1 MKNNKGKTYRN
12 MSLKQLAMQ
21 LRCLGKLKTPEKLK
35 QSLIDSIPI
44 YTEAGIQI
52 KVAGWLTQCRDIAAT
67 IAAVLIIGAML
78 LIVNQSLPG
87 SSQITYSN
95 LYDTS
100 LQYPRWDLNGFMY
113 DYNNSMTEIGT
124 CQK

>member
-21 LRCLGKLKTPEKLK
+21 LRCLGKPKAPEKLK
-35 QSLIDSIPI
+35 QSLIDSIPTD
-44 YTEAGIQI
+44 TEADTQI
-52 KVAGWLTQCRDIAAT
+52 KVAGLLTQCRDIAAT

-87 SSQITYSN
+87 SSKIPYGDI
-95 LYDTS
+95 YDTS
-100 LQYPRWDLNGFMY
+100 LQYPRWDLNGLRY
-113 DYNNSMTEIGT
+113 DYNNSMAEIGSG
-124 CQK
+124 QK

>member
-1 MKNNKGKTYRN
+1 MKSNKKNTYRN
-12 MSLKQLAMQ
+12 LSLKQLAIQ
-21 LRCLGKLKTPEKLK
+21 LRSLAEPKAPEKLH

-44 YTEAGIQI
+44 GIEAGIQI
-52 KVAGWLTQCRDIAAT
+52 KVAGWLSQCRDIAAT

-87 SSQITYSN
+87 SSQIPYSN

-113 DYNNSMTEIGT
+113 DYNTSMAEIGS

>member
-1 MKNNKGKTYRN
+1 MNNNKKNTYRN
-12 MSLKQLAMQ
+12 MSLKQLALQ
-21 LRCLGKLKTPEKLK
+21 LRCLAEPKTPEKLK
-35 QSLIDSIPI
+35 QNLIDSIPAGI
-44 YTEAGIQI
+44 EAGIQI

-87 SSQITYSN
+87 PSQIPYSN

-113 DYNNSMTEIGT
+113 DYNNSVAEIGSI
-124 CQK
+124 QK

>member
-1 MKNNKGKTYRN
+1 MKNNKKN
-12 MSLKQLAMQ
+12 MPLKQLALQ
-21 LRCLGKLKTPEKLK
+21 LRSLGKPKAPKKLK

-44 YTEAGIQI
+44 DTEAGMQI
-52 KVAGWLTQCRDIAAT
+52 NIAGWLTQCRDIAAT

-87 SSQITYSN
+87 SSQIPKSN

-113 DYNNSMTEIGT
+113 DYNNSVAEIGL
-124 CQK
+124 CPK

>member
-21 LRCLGKLKTPEKLK
+21 LRCLGKPEAPEKLK
-35 QSLIDSIPI
+35 QSLIDSIPTD
-44 YTEAGIQI
+44 TEAGIRI
-52 KVAGWLTQCRDIAAT
+52 KVTGWLTQCRDIAAT
-67 IAAVLIIGAML
+67 IAAALIIGAML
-78 LIVNQSLPG
+78 IIVNQSLPG
-87 SSQITYSN
+87 PSQIPYSN

-113 DYNNSMTEIGT
+113 DFNNSVADIGS
-124 CQK
+124 CPK

>member
-1 MKNNKGKTYRN
+1 MKNNKKNTYRN
-12 MSLKQLAMQ
+12 MSLKQLKMQ
-21 LRCLGKLKTPEKLK
+21 LRCLAEPKTPEKLK
-35 QSLIDSIPI
+35 QSLIDSIPTGI
-44 YTEAGIQI
+44 EAGIQI

-87 SSQITYSN
+87 SSQIPYSN

-113 DYNNSMTEIGT
+113 DYNNSVAEIGSI
-124 CQK
+124 QK

>member
-1 MKNNKGKTYRN
+1 MRNNKGKTYRN

-21 LRCLGKLKTPEKLK
+21 LRCLAEPKATEKLK
-35 QSLIDSIPI
+35 QSLIDSIPAD
-44 YTEAGIQI
+44 TEAGTQI
-52 KVAGWLTQCRDIAAT
+52 KVAGLLDQFRDIAAT

-87 SSQITYSN
+87 SSKIPYGDI
-95 LYDTS
+95 YDTS

-113 DYNNSMTEIGT
+113 DYNNSISEIGS
-124 CQK
+124 CPK